1 METGPRQIHKTI
13 ALRINIKQYL
23 YDSLNYYLKAGFKQ
37 FFKICIVLVEKLK
50 TNIIMI
56 KRKSAFVLFFILLLS
71 MNPLISFGQIPGQ
84 IISGLKAGDAK
95 TVASYFNENIELV
108 VLDRELVCSQAQ
120 GEQILKDFFTRNK
133 PSDFKITH
141 QGGEDSPYAIGK
153 MQTGSGNFRVYFL
166 LKTKGSKSQ
175 IVQLRIDKD

>member
-1 METGPRQIHKTI
+1 
-13 ALRINIKQYL
+13 
-23 YDSLNYYLKAGFKQ
+23 
-37 FFKICIVLVEKLK
+37 
-50 TNIIMI
+50 MI
-56 KRKSAFVLFFILLLS
+56 KRKSAFVLIFMLLLS
-71 MNPLISFGQIPGQ
+71 INPLVSFGQIPAQ

-95 TVASYFNENIELV
+95 IVASYFNENIELV

-141 QGGEDSPYAIGK
+141 QGGEDSSYAIGK
-153 MQTGSGNFRVYFL
+153 MQTGNGNFRIYL
-166 LKTKGSKSQ
+166 TLKSKAGKAQ